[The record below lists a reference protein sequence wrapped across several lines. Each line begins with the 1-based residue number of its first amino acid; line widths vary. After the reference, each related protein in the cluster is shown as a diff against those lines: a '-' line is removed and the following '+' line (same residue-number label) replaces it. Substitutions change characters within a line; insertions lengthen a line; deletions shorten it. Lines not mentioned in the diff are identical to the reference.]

1 MLPHLKPSVEELQE
15 RHAKRLAKRLE
26 AAAKVGKVALDAT
39 DATKRAA
46 ARAEK
51 EDESRAAKKGADRVA
66 VAEPEDD
73 SPASSA
79 GLQPLGL
86 LVALLALR
94 DWRSAEE
101 LMGELGDVDVAS
113 HAPVCDALCGVLDWL
128 TAPAYALL
136 SPTAA
141 LLGAAAATAVT
152 APVATLPAAASSTS
166 LAGSEAPAAE
176 PSVLSPPVS
185 AAEAVRAALPMLRR
199 LGVFTHKS
207 PLLFA
212 RMCRLGMAALAA
224 APGDKRTREAVEA
237 CIDSSLLP
245 ALTVSEANPG
255 LVHELWRLLD
265 LLPYT
270 ARYRCYGVL
279 ASKMDEKSSPEL
291 AMVKALTADATKRM
305 LRRLSKDNTKQY
317 GRHLGKISHSNP
329 GTVFNTIL
337 SQVQGYDN
345 MIVPIV
351 DMLKYASPMSFDVLS
366 YVMLAQLST
375 PSKDRLK
382 QDGLNVSLWMHSLS
396 SFCGNLYKK
405 YPSVELV
412 GLLQYIANTLKSGQS
427 LQLLLLRDLV
437 TKMSGIEVL
446 EDISHE
452 QLLAQ
457 AGGETLR
464 NVVTDLLGIVKNT
477 KRSST
482 RLKARRRPATPVP
495 RLQPRPTRC
504 GLHPQAPMSTHGHP

>member
-15 RHAKRLAKRLE
+15 RHAKRVARRLE

-46 ARAEK
+46 ARAER
-51 EDESRAAKKGADRVA
+51 EDDSRAAKKGGDRDA
-66 VAEPEDD
+66 AAEPEDD
-73 SPASSA
+73 FPASSA
-79 GLQPLGL
+79 SLQPLGL

-101 LMGELGDVDVAS
+101 LMGELGEVDAAS

-128 TAPAYALL
+128 TAPAYAPL
-136 SPTAA
+136 SPSAA
-141 LLGAAAATAVT
+141 IFGTPAATAAAA
-152 APVATLPAAASSTS
+152 LPAAASSAS
-166 LAGSEAPAAE
+166 LADSESAAAE
-176 PSVLSPPVS
+176 PAVLSPPES
-185 AAEAVRAALPMLRR
+185 AAEAVRAALPVLRR
-199 LGVFTHKS
+199 LGVFLHKK
-207 PLLFA
+207 PQLFA
-212 RMCRLGMAALAA
+212 RMCRVGMAALAA
-224 APGDKRTREAVEA
+224 APKDQRAREAVEA
-237 CIDSSLLP
+237 CIDCSLLP

-255 LVHELWRLLD
+255 LVHELWRLLE

-279 ASKMDEKSSPEL
+279 ASKMDENPSPEL
-291 AMVKALTADATKRM
+291 AMAKALTADATKRM

-351 DMLKYASPMSFDVLS
+351 DMLRYASPMSYDVLS
-366 YVMLAQLST
+366 YVMLAQLAT

-382 QDGLNVSLWMHSLS
+382 QDGLNVSLWMQSLS

-405 YPSVELV
+405 YPSIELV

-464 NVVTDLLGIVKNT
+464 NVVTDLLGIGKNT

-482 RLKARRRPATPVP
+482 RLKARRACPATPAP
-495 RLQPRPTRC
+495 RPQPRPTRC
-504 GLHPQAPMSTHGHP
+504 GLRRPQAPTCTPGQP

>member
-1 MLPHLKPSVEELQE
+1 MPHLKPSVEELQE

-46 ARAEK
+46 ARAER
-51 EDESRAAKKGADRVA
+51 EDESRAAKKGGDRDA
-66 VAEPEDD
+66 AAEPEDE

-79 GLQPLGL
+79 SLQPLGL

-101 LMGELGDVDVAS
+101 LMGELGEVDAAS

-128 TAPAYALL
+128 TAPAYAPL
-136 SPTAA
+136 SPSAA
-141 LLGAAAATAVT
+141 IFGTAAATA
-152 APVATLPAAASSTS
+152 AAALPAAASSAS
-166 LAGSEAPAAE
+166 LADSESAAAE
-176 PSVLSPPVS
+176 PTVLSPPES
-185 AAEAVRAALPMLRR
+185 AAEAVRAALPVLRR
-199 LGVFTHKS
+199 LGVFLHKK
-207 PLLFA
+207 PQLFA
-212 RMCRLGMAALAA
+212 RMCRVGMAALAA
-224 APGDKRTREAVEA
+224 APKDKRAREAVEA
-237 CIDSSLLP
+237 GIDCSLLP

-255 LVHELWRLLD
+255 LVHELWRLLE

-279 ASKMDEKSSPEL
+279 ASKMDENLSPEL
-291 AMVKALTADATKRM
+291 AMAKALTTDATKRM

-329 GTVFNTIL
+329 GTVFETIL

-351 DMLKYASPMSFDVLS
+351 DMLKYASPMSYDVLS
-366 YVMLAQLST
+366 YVVLAQLAT

-382 QDGLNVSLWMHSLS
+382 QDGLNVSLWMQSLS

-405 YPSVELV
+405 YPSIELV

-464 NVVTDLLGIVKNT
+464 NVVTDLLGIGKNT

-482 RLKARRRPATPVP
+482 RLKARRRRPATPAP

-504 GLHPQAPMSTHGHP
+504 GLRRPQAPTGTPGQP